1 MPAWDCA
8 QLGVGTVAV
17 GNSIGD
23 AISDFYIG
31 CARPDCNDGSRPL
44 CTRNIRQRSLVM
56 STPVKTRT
64 IINVEIVDTCGG
76 NLDQRFARCR
86 FGIVYV
92 FEAKNFGWASFVD
105 PHSFHELKY
114 LSCRESRCPAPA
126 PIRSSIWP
134 AVRSLEPSVRSDR
147 D

>member
-1 MPAWDCA
+1 MPAWNSA

-31 CARPDCNDGSRPL
+31 CAWPDCSDGSRPL
-44 CTRNIRQRSLVM
+44 CARNIRQRSLVM

-86 FGIVYV
+86 FGASTSS
-92 FEAKNFGWASFVD
+92 ERKNFGGARSWA
-105 PHSFHELKY
+105 P
-114 LSCRESRCPAPA
+114 
-126 PIRSSIWP
+126 
-134 AVRSLEPSVRSDR
+134 
-147 D
+147 